1 MQHVNIFKSII
12 IIAIVISLVFSF
24 ENYSNSSQDLDD
36 LSYVMAIGI
45 EKGETSKYKISLQL
59 TTMESSATDAA
70 IKSSEDS
77 TGSEGS
83 SSNGNSNASSTFI
96 IHTSETDSIDSAI
109 NITNA
114 YVNKAINLSHCK
126 ILVIS
131 EEVAKNGLDD
141 LVNSII
147 NKVEIRPDCNI
158 IISQTPDNEFDDNT
172 APKLS
177 TVLEKYYDIASNID
191 NGQGYSKSV
200 KLSDFYFA
208 LNDSFTEPCA
218 TLGLISNTNS
228 NTNTSNTKE
237 KSNIDVQSRS
247 LTSNP
252 DNSAVELLGLAV
264 FNKSNLI
271 GTLSANQVLAHQMIR
286 NDLKYCTLNMPS
298 PFNSDDTLDLYV
310 SPLKRS
316 KINVNITKG
325 SPFVEIDLYLTISIL
340 SFNSKTIST
349 ITEDNINIIR
359 NYASE
364 YIQNMV
370 YDYLNKTAKEFNSDV
385 AGIGKYA
392 SKNFKTIQDFENYNW
407 LANYSNSTFKVNVD
421 ASVKSSH
428 LLSNE

>member
-1 MQHVNIFKSII
+1 MQHGNIFKSII

-45 EKGETSKYKISLQL
+45 EKGKTSKYKISLQL

-70 IKSSEDS
+70 IKSSENS
-77 TGSEGS
+77 SGSEES
-83 SSNGNSNASSTFI
+83 SSSESSSTSSTFI

-141 LVNSII
+141 IVNSII

-158 IISQTPDNEFDDNT
+158 IISQTPNNEFTDNNF
-172 APKLS
+172 PELS
-177 TVLEKYYDIASNID
+177 TVLEKYYDIASNLD
-191 NGQGYSKSV
+191 NGQGYSKAV

-228 NTNTSNTKE
+228 NTDTSTTNE
-237 KSNIDVQSRS
+237 KSNIDVQARS

-264 FNKSNLI
+264 FNKSNLV

-298 PFNSDDTLDLYV
+298 PFSSNETLDLYV
-310 SPLKRS
+310 SPLKNS
-316 KINVNITKG
+316 KVKVDIANG

-340 SFNSKTIST
+340 SFNSQTIST
-349 ITEDNINIIR
+349 ITEENINIIR
-359 NYASE
+359 NYASK
-364 YIQNMV
+364 YIQDMV
-370 YDYLNKTAKEFNSDV
+370 YDYLNKTAKEFNSDI

-392 SKNFKTIQDFENYNW
+392 TKNFKTIQDFENYNW
-407 LANYSNSTFKVNVD
+407 LANYSNSTFKVSVD